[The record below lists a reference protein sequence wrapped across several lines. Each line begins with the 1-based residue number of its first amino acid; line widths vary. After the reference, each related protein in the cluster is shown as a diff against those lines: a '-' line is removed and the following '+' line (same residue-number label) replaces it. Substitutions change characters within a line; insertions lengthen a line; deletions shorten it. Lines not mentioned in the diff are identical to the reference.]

1 MYINNKYILPAS
13 LNALHAHFI
22 VFVCVCVCLQFM
34 LFCRNGVRSRTLTAS
49 VSSNLLVHKNR

>member
-22 VFVCVCVCLQFM
+22 VFVCVYVCVFTIYVILPQRRSFTHTHGFGLLQFA
-34 LFCRNGVRSRTLTAS
+34 CT
-49 VSSNLLVHKNR
+49 